1 MNLLRDEVRRRIEEI
16 DSADILV
23 GIPSYNNAKTI
34 GHVVRMAAEGMAK
47 YFPDLKS
54 VVVNSDGGST
64 DGTCEV
70 VRRTPVPPGVEKII
84 ARYVGLSGKGSAF
97 RTIFEIARFLGVR
110 ACVVVDSDLRSISQ
124 WWIERLAGPI
134 VKGGYDYVTPYYDR
148 HKYDATI
155 TNNIC
160 YPMTRM
166 LYGVEVRQ
174 PIGGDFG
181 FSKKLAESFLA
192 KDVWETDVARYGIDI
207 WMTTIAINEGFK
219 ICQANLGA
227 KVHDVKD
234 PAETLGPM
242 FIQVVGTLFQL
253 MGIYED
259 RWKKARGSRPLPSYG
274 EFVDAEPEPVEVN
287 LTAMIEKM
295 RAGAEEFGNLW
306 QVILTQAN
314 FSRAKEVASSGYE
327 DYAFPSDL
335 WAKVVFD
342 FALAYNKSGLEKEEV
357 ISAMTPLYYGRTA
370 GLVLETLEMT
380 NAQAE
385 EVIQAQARKFEELKP
400 YLLERWASA

>member
-1 MNLLRDEVRRRIEEI
+1 
-16 DSADILV
+16 
-23 GIPSYNNAKTI
+23 
-34 GHVVRMAAEGMAK
+34 
-47 YFPDLKS
+47 
-54 VVVNSDGGST
+54 
-64 DGTCEV
+64 
-70 VRRTPVPPGVEKII
+70 
-84 ARYVGLSGKGSAF
+84 
-97 RTIFEIARFLGVR
+97 
-110 ACVVVDSDLRSISQ
+110 VVDSDLRSISQ

-287 LTAMIEKM
+287 LTAMIDAM

-314 FSRAKEVASSGYE
+314 FSRAKEIASSSYE
-327 DYAFPSDL
+327 DYTFPSDL